1 MLRDLTNYAR
11 ALLGNWW
18 FRGFFF
24 LSSLSTATTFYES
37 FHPGFLLPKNALLGV
52 SLLALFISPYD
63 VYKRQEVRIQALLRE
78 NAGLKDTQ
86 ENRTRRCLSDLIC
99 ELHDNLGKALDPV
112 IDRSFGT
119 GAYVRPSTDCWKTAR
134 NVLRID
140 NPLRDDLDRA
150 YAAVDRWCSAVD
162 SGLKPGM
169 GSPELNRIVDM
180 LRAELP
186 KLLRELQKAQAT

>member
-18 FRGFFF
+18 FRGFFL
-24 LSSLSTATTFYES
+24 LSFLSTATTFYVS
-37 FHPGFLLPKNALLGV
+37 FHPGFLLPKNALIGV

-63 VYKRQEVRIQALLRE
+63 AYKRQEARIQALLRE
-78 NAGLKDTQ
+78 NARLKDTQ
-86 ENRTRRCLSDLIC
+86 EDRTRRNLSDLIC
-99 ELHDNLGKALDPV
+99 ELQDNLRKALDPV
-112 IDRSFGT
+112 IDRSSGT

-150 YAAVDRWCSAVD
+150 YAAVDRWCSVVD

-169 GSPELNRIVDM
+169 GSPEVNRIVDV
-180 LRAELP
+180 LRVEIP
-186 KLLRELQKAQAT
+186 KLLRELQKAHAT